1 MKLNNMIVVNH
12 EPGDP
17 FRETDTD
24 WDAIDAL
31 TTRNS
36 RLRRSA
42 DPDAQP
48 IPAGT
53 DEELAK
59 LGLHRL
65 VNVKK
70 LRERLGLTQ
79 EEFAATYR
87 IPVGT
92 LRDWEQRRKNPDATA
107 RAYLMVIA
115 KNPQAVAEWLSHGI
129 AAICSPISYPRRK
142 SLAFCTST
150 SRLTSE
156 IALVSGICLGQA
168 STQFCA
174 NPHS

>member
-1 MKLNNMIVVNH
+1 MKLNNMIVVEH

-17 FRETDTD
+17 LPETDTD

-31 TTRNS
+31 TDEELTAAA
-36 RLRRSA
+36 LA

-48 IPAGT
+48 IPRGT
-53 DEELAK
+53 DEELEK

-79 EEFAATYR
+79 EAFAAAYR

-92 LRDWEQRRKNPDATA
+92 LRDWEQGRKNPDAPA
-107 RAYLMVIA
+107 RAYLMVIDR
-115 KNPQAVAEWLSHGI
+115 NPEIVAQSLSR
-129 AAICSPISYPRRK
+129 AA
-142 SLAFCTST
+142 
-150 SRLTSE
+150 
-156 IALVSGICLGQA
+156 
-168 STQFCA
+168 
-174 NPHS
+174 

>member
-1 MKLNNMIVVNH
+1 MNSNNMIVVDH

-17 FRETDTD
+17 FPETDTD
-24 WDAIDAL
+24 WDAVDAL
-31 TTRNS
+31 TDDEIHAAA
-36 RLRRSA
+36 LA

-48 IPAGT
+48 IPLGT

-79 EEFAATYR
+79 EVFAATYR

-92 LRDWEQRRKNPDATA
+92 LRDWEQCRKNPDAPA
-107 RAYLMVIA
+107 RAYLTVIA
-115 KNPQAVAEWLSHGI
+115 RNPEAVAEWLKP
-129 AAICSPISYPRRK
+129 AA
-142 SLAFCTST
+142 
-150 SRLTSE
+150 
-156 IALVSGICLGQA
+156 
-168 STQFCA
+168 
-174 NPHS
+174 